1 MIESELDKSSSFI
14 NQKDTLVLKK
24 ELKKSTCDKVLIY
37 ILFLIYNNYNF
48 CTTLSRKL
56 YKIEF
61 TKKGTFLAIY
71 FNIKRN

>member
-1 MIESELDKSSSFI
+1 MIESELDKISSFV
-14 NQKDTLVLKK
+14 NQKDTLLLKK
-24 ELKKSTCDKVLIY
+24 ELKKSACDKVLIY

-61 TKKGTFLAIY
+61 TKKGTFLAI
-71 FNIKRN
+71 FLI